1 MGRTL
6 PVATIA
12 FLGFLLHAA
21 TGFTDEGVGEFG
33 FRSRKVVLTNA
44 TVVVKPGERL
54 DSATVVIEGSRIVA
68 VGKDIPVPADARVI
82 AVDGHFVYAGF
93 VDAGTDRGLPAAQP
107 TPMAGRTQP
116 DRETSLASLPI
127 DRAKGLTPEFRAS
140 EHVALSE
147 ADREAFRSAGFC
159 AVRVLPTGRLM
170 SGESALIST
179 ASLPRAEVVV
189 PGGEAA
195 LLELR
200 GLGGDGYPATLMGAF
215 AHLRQAYLDAEAYA
229 ETWRRYEMLLIN
241 KQVTEFPP
249 RVDPRLAAI
258 ARHRAELDHIFLANS
273 IDDIDRVIAFKR
285 EILSSEEIPEQGAI
299 WIRGA
304 HEAGKRVDALK
315 THNLRVIQQVDF
327 GEEPKLEPPKPKDDE
342 LPETVSPI
350 EVRQQAHADWLE
362 RVRGLKTLHEGDVEF
377 ALSTIGSKSP
387 TEALQSLRRA
397 IREGLPAD
405 AALAALTTFAPDA
418 GHNTVAPGSV
428 ASLVV
433 MTGPF
438 EEDFSKVR
446 YCLVQGHVH
455 EYNRTEKPKT
465 KESKSD
471 EEPATP
477 SQIAGRWQVT
487 VTTSGQPTR
496 GELEL
501 IQRDAKLSGSFTST
515 SGDGLVESGRVQGN
529 SVEWTVAIG
538 AGAKTVSLVFTG
550 KFEDGK
556 LSGEL
561 KTPFGPPTPW
571 SAERIEEQPADALNP
586 IALGG
591 IDEGKPEGSGD
602 TPQLNEVEPVELD
615 LHRRG
620 TPASVEPGSLIV
632 RRGTVLTA
640 TGETLVETDILI
652 QDGRIAMIGKDLP
665 APADIREID
674 AAGRFVMPGV
684 VDTHSHM
691 MLVDVNE
698 STDSIVCEV
707 RMQDAIRTSDD
718 NEYRNLATGMTTA
731 RLLHGSANCIGGQH
745 AMVKLKIG
753 ATIADHLFPDTPV
766 GVKFALGENVKFRT
780 SRFPNTRLGVEAT
793 INRAFYEAADYRR
806 VWNAYEQA
814 RMKGEVVEPPRRDL
828 RLEALT
834 QLLNQEI
841 FIHSHCYR
849 ADEILMLLRVAET
862 HGMRVWSLQH
872 VLEGYK
878 VAPEIARHGA
888 SCSTFADHWGY
899 KVEAYDAT
907 PYNAWLLQQAGA
919 NVVIKSDFPV
929 VRVPLTIE
937 AAKTMRYGMSE
948 ASALQTITRNPSRE
962 LGIDEEVG
970 TLEVGKMGDLAI
982 FSGHPLNIFSRCEY
996 TIIEGQ
1002 VHFDRSHQ
1010 PSAMTAAAV
1019 ERSARPASV
1028 TLPGDGERPGRI
1040 DWPAVSER
1048 VALTNA
1054 VIHPVDSDE
1063 VIEGTLLV
1071 HGETIEALGKDIAI
1085 PDGTTAVDLGGL
1097 HVYPGLIDAGSL
1109 LGLTEIGKVRE
1120 TQDFAESG
1128 EFQPDLIGG
1137 VAVNP
1142 DSEHL
1147 PIARFGGVLTAV
1159 TRPVSGRVAGQASFI
1174 QLDGWT
1180 VPEMTID
1187 ATAGLVV
1194 NWPAG
1199 KDRREPLK
1207 KLNEFFDEAARY
1219 RAAREAADE
1228 ANRPGVDPRFEAML
1242 PYLSGAKPVIFEA
1255 HSRMQI
1261 EEALEFIKTRSLK
1274 GIIGGGQDAWKLA
1287 KQLAEQKVSVIIDP
1301 VFQTPQEGY
1310 DPYDT
1315 TWANAGRLHD
1325 AGVAIAFRTDD
1336 AAHAHTLPFN
1346 AGRSVA
1352 FGLPESAAL
1361 RALTLG
1367 PAEILGVDD
1376 RLGSLTPGKWA
1387 TLIITDGSPLQPS
1400 TLVLGA
1406 MIRGRRISLETRHTR
1421 FAEKYRQRLAA
1432 P

>member
-1 MGRTL
+1 MAL
-6 PVATIA
+6 LAS
-12 FLGFLLHAA
+12 FLHAA
-21 TGFTDEGVGEFG
+21 MGFSDEPPVEFG
-33 FRSRKVVLTNA
+33 FRSRKVALTNA
-44 TVVVKPGERL
+44 TVIVRPGERL
-54 DSATVVIEGSRIVA
+54 DSATVLIDGSRIVA
-68 VGKDIPVPADARVI
+68 VGKDIPIPADARII
-82 AVDGHFVYAGF
+82 AVDGHYLYAGF
-93 VDAGTDRGLPAAQP
+93 VDAGTDRGLPAGQP
-107 TPMAGRTQP
+107 TPMEGRTQP

-127 DRAKGLTPEFRAS
+127 DRAKGLTPEFRAA
-140 EHVALSE
+140 EHLALTE

-159 AVRVLPTGRLM
+159 AARVLPTGRLM
-170 SGESALIST
+170 SGESVLVTT

-200 GLGGDGYPATLMGAF
+200 GLGGDGYPSTLMGSL
-215 AHLRQAYLDAEAYA
+215 AHLRQAYLDAQTYA
-229 ETWRRYEMLLIN
+229 ETWRSYESLAIN
-241 KQVTEFPP
+241 GQATEFPP

-273 IDDIDRVIAFKR
+273 IDDIDRAIAFKR
-285 EILSSEEIPEQGAI
+285 EFLSSEEIPEQGAI

-304 HEAGKRVDALK
+304 RDAGKRVDALEY
-315 THNLRVIQQVDF
+315 HNLRVVQQVDF

-342 LPETVSPI
+342 LPETVPPLV
-350 EVRQQAHADWLE
+350 VRQQTHADWLE
-362 RVRGLKTLHEGDVEF
+362 RVRGLKTLHERGVEF

-397 IREGLPAD
+397 IREGLPTD
-405 AALAALTTFAPDA
+405 AALAALTTNAPDA
-418 GHNTVAPGSV
+418 GHDQIVPGSV

-438 EEDFSKVR
+438 EEDSSKVR
-446 YCLVQGHVH
+446 YCVVQGIVH
-455 EYNRTEKPKT
+455 EYNRNEKPKT
-465 KESKSD
+465 EEPKSA
-471 EEPATP
+471 EEPAAL
-477 SQIAGRWQVT
+477 SQVAGRWQVT

-501 IQRDAKLSGSFTST
+501 VQRDAKLSGSFTST
-515 SGDGLVESGRVQGN
+515 SGDGVVESGRVQGN

-538 AGAKTVSLVFTG
+538 AGAKTVSLVFAG

-571 SAERIEEQPADALNP
+571 SAERIDEQPADALNP

-591 IDEGKPEGSGD
+591 IDEGKPESPEGD
-602 TPQLNEVEPVELD
+602 PQALDVEPVELD
-615 LHRRG
+615 VDRRG
-620 TPASVEPGSLIV
+620 TPAPVEPGSVVI

-640 TGETLVETDILI
+640 NGETLVETDILI

-674 AAGRFVMPGV
+674 ATGKFVMAGV

-698 STDSIVCEV
+698 ATDSIVCEV

-753 ATIADHLFPDTPV
+753 ATIADHLFPDTPI
-766 GVKFALGENVKFRT
+766 GVKFALGENVKYRT

-806 VWNAYEQA
+806 GWNAYEQA
-814 RMKGEVVEPPRRDL
+814 RMKGENVEPPRRDL

-834 QLLNQEI
+834 KLLNQEL

-899 KVEAYDAT
+899 KVEAFDAT

-948 ASALQTITRNPSRE
+948 TSALQTITRNPARE
-962 LGIDEEVG
+962 LGIDEKVG

-1002 VHFDRSHQ
+1002 VHFDRGRQ
-1010 PSAMTAAAV
+1010 PSTMTTAAAD
-1019 ERSARPASV
+1019 RSSRPSSV
-1028 TLPGDGERPGRI
+1028 TLPDGGERPGRI
-1040 DWPAVSER
+1040 AWPPVSER
-1048 VALTNA
+1048 IALTNA

-1071 HGETIEALGKDIAI
+1071 RGEVIEALGKEIAI
-1085 PDGTTAVDLGGL
+1085 PEGTTAVDLMGL
-1097 HVYPGLIDAGSL
+1097 HIYPGLIDAGSL

-1159 TRPVSGRVAGQASFI
+1159 TRPVSGRVAGQASLI

-1180 VPEMTID
+1180 VPDMTID

-1194 NWPAG
+1194 NWPSG

-1207 KLNEFFDEAARY
+1207 KLNDFFDEAGRY
-1219 RAAREAADE
+1219 KAAREAADE
-1228 ANRPGVDPRFEAML
+1228 ALRPGVDPRFESML
-1242 PYLSGAKPVIFEA
+1242 PYLSGAKPVIIEA
-1255 HSRMQI
+1255 STRLQI

-1274 GIIGGGQDAWKLA
+1274 GIIGGGQDAWKVA
-1287 KQLAEQKVSVIIDP
+1287 EKLAEQHIPVIIDP
-1301 VFQTPQEGY
+1301 VFQSPLEDY

-1315 TWANAGRLHD
+1315 PWANAGRLHD
-1325 AGVAIAFRTDD
+1325 AGVTIAFRTDD

-1352 FGLPESAAL
+1352 FGLPEAAAV
-1361 RALTLG
+1361 RALTLE
-1367 PAEILGVDD
+1367 PAKILGVDD

-1400 TLVLGA
+1400 TQVLGA